1 MNDILTVTLN
11 PAVDFTTAADHIKPG
26 PKLRCAPPVIE
37 PGGGGVNV
45 SRMIRLLGGNS
56 TALVAIGGATG
67 EMMRSLMAGEGLDCV
82 FVEACGD
89 TRMSFAVH
97 ERGTSDQYRFVLPGP
112 EQDAGFPVR
121 VVERLEAL
129 MRERQFACVVGSGS
143 LPPGVPEDYYATLA
157 DIAVRHGASFILD
170 ASGPALIAGLGPNVA
185 VVKPNDI
192 EARMLAASLGLAA
205 EDYAALGRHLVSQRK
220 TQAAVLTL
228 GDEGALLVTESGVSH
243 VRPPRVPVVSKV
255 GAGDSFVGAMV
266 HGLACGMPI
275 ENAFALGVS
284 AAAAAVMT
292 PSTELARR
300 EDVERIYATVLADSD
315 IQADR

>member
-1 MNDILTVTLN
+1 MTQILTVTLN
-11 PAVDFTTAADHIKPG
+11 PAVDFTTAADHIEPG
-26 PKLRCAPPVIE
+26 PKLRCDPPVIE

-45 SRMIRLLGGNS
+45 SRMIRLLGGSS

-67 EMMRSLMAGEGLDCV
+67 ELMRTLMAGEALDCV

-112 EQDAGFPVR
+112 EQDEAFARR
-121 VVERLEAL
+121 VVTRFEAL
-129 MRERQFACVVGSGS
+129 LQERHYACVVGSGS
-143 LPPGVPEDYYATLA
+143 LPPGVPDDFYGRLA
-157 DIAVRHGASFILD
+157 EISTRHGARFILD
-170 ASGPALIAGLGPNVA
+170 ASGPALIAGLGPHVA

-192 EARMLAASLGLAA
+192 EARMLAESLGLAS
-205 EDYAALGRHLVSQRK
+205 DDFVALGQHLVAHRK

-228 GDEGALLVTESGVSH
+228 GEEGALLVTESGVSH
-243 VRPPRVPVVSKV
+243 VRPPSVPVVSKV

-266 HGLACGMPI
+266 HGLASGMPI
-275 ENAFALGVS
+275 EQAFALGVS

-292 PSTELARR
+292 PATELARR
-300 EDVERIYATVLADSD
+300 EDVERIYATISAGR
-315 IQADR
+315 AR